1 MGGANSNATAVGT
14 NVQWHAAAALQLG
27 EPRVRQWRVVAI
39 EAWTVFVGPATQKQL
54 AASICVGAGLT
65 TWLVCFV

>member
-1 MGGANSNATAVGT
+1 MGGANSNATAVGPT
-14 NVQWHAAAALQLG
+14 VQWHAAAAVQLG

-39 EAWTVFVGPATQKQL
+39 EAWTVFVGPATQQQL